1 MNYFLELP
9 DYLNNESV
17 HKWFTFVGCNVTNR
31 ELKLCTI
38 LKLTYASETFI
49 TLHGII
55 CLILQANHDR
65 NKVGLCN
72 RGNGWLKIEKCK
84 IYRKFPLRHT
94 ITASKL
100 S

>member
-1 MNYFLELP
+1 MHT
-9 DYLNNESV
+9 V
-17 HKWFTFVGCNVTNR
+17 
-31 ELKLCTI
+31 I

-55 CLILQANHDR
+55 CVILQANHDR

-72 RGNGWLKIEKCK
+72 RGKYIDGWLMIEKCK
-84 IYRKFPLRHT
+84 IYRKFPLSRT
-94 ITASKL
+94 LTVSKL

>member
-1 MNYFLELP
+1 MECYKSWSEIMHT
-9 DYLNNESV
+9 V
-17 HKWFTFVGCNVTNR
+17 
-31 ELKLCTI
+31 I

-55 CLILQANHDR
+55 CVILQANHDR